1 MGYRS
6 CAGPSDRIGRAAQ
19 LETYNGLPFLP
30 CIAGIASPSI
40 YHTRIPTDP
49 HSINIVRLHYP
60 SRVADRGSQQDIFL
74 PININLT
81 RGCCAVTA
89 LQSSLQCYVTEQ
101 DYTTQSAAAVPHSAT
116 SLEAALLFYAGLI
129 QFKLNSAPFLLGFH
143 RNPSCLRLGWE
154 VEETLK

>member
-1 MGYRS
+1 MSCRTRILHTKRRLSTVQTVCSYLAAAGVGYRS

-89 LQSSLQCYVTEQ
+89 LQSSLQCYRTGLHN
-101 DYTTQSAAAVPHSAT
+101 TICSGGPTLGNQSR
-116 SLEAALLFYAGLI
+116 G
-129 QFKLNSAPFLLGFH
+129 GFIVLC
-143 RNPSCLRLGWE
+143 RANP
-154 VEETLK
+154 TN